1 LLPAIGGNL
10 LHLVY
15 REIAA
20 LPIANCESP
29 TGVIFHEELSMPLV
43 LITGATGEVG
53 RGVVPFLEK
62 HFELRLLALDPPG
75 DDPRCIQ
82 ADILDRAA
90 LARAMNGVAA
100 VLHLAVA
107 TGHSGTFE
115 DEAFNDARFDVN
127 VKGTYHVFEAARRL
141 RVRRVVL
148 VSSVMVTWG
157 YGLLEPDKVIPGNA
171 PPIPVGT
178 YAMTKMLAEGIARYY
193 AADLDQEGSALAA
206 PRRGSRRGKAAET
219 QQPMEV
225 LTVRIAA
232 PLDLSDPELSS
243 KPVRPQ
249 QVPLPDLAQA
259 FRLALTVPLERHEVV
274 TIVGESSQRLWDLEP
289 ARRVLGYQPQYN
301 LDDLDLRFAMPF
313 AVEQR

>member
-1 LLPAIGGNL
+1 
-10 LHLVY
+10 
-15 REIAA
+15 
-20 LPIANCESP
+20 
-29 TGVIFHEELSMPLV
+29 MPLV
-43 LITGATGEVG
+43 LITGASGAVG
-53 RGVVPFLEK
+53 QGVLPFLEQ
-62 HFELRLLALDPPG
+62 HFELRLLSLDAAG
-75 DDPRCIQ
+75 DDPRRIQ
-82 ADILDRAA
+82 ADILDRPA
-90 LARAMNGVAA
+90 LARAMNGVDA

-115 DEAFNDARFDVN
+115 DDVFNDVRFDVN

-157 YGLLEPDKVIPGNA
+157 YGLLEPDKPIPGNA

-193 AADLDQEGSALAA
+193 AADLDQEGNALAA
-206 PRRGSRRGKAAET
+206 PRRGSRRGQSEDSRAT
-219 QQPMEV
+219 MEV
-225 LTVRIAA
+225 LTLRIAA
-232 PLDLSDPELSS
+232 PLDLADPELRS

-274 TIVGESSQRLWDLEP
+274 TIVGESAQSLWDLEP
-289 ARRVLGYQPQYN
+289 ARRVLGYQPQY
-301 LDDLDLRFAMPF
+301 DLDELGLKFAMPF